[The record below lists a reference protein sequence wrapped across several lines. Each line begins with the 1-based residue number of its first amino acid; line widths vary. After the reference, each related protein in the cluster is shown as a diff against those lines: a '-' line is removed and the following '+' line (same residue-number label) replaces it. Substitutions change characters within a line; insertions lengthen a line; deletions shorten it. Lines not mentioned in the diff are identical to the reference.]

1 MYALLG
7 KAWLDR
13 GLAALVLVF
22 AAPVFALLA
31 LAVLLALGRPIL
43 FRQRRAGLHGAPFT
57 LLKFRSMRAGEAPD
71 AARLSRFGR
80 WLRASGL
87 DELPQMVNILRGE
100 MSLVGPRP
108 LPCEYTPLFGE
119 TEARR
124 LWVRPGLFGLAQ
136 AEGRNAL
143 PWSRRLACD
152 VHYADEEPDFMT
164 DFRIALACC
173 ALLLR
178 GHGATMPGH
187 ATSPS
192 LQEALSCGAVL
203 VPAPPMTRDHQ
214 G

>member
-1 MYALLG
+1 MYALWG
-7 KAWLDR
+7 KAAFDR
-13 GLAALVLVF
+13 VVAALVLVLG
-22 AAPVFALLA
+22 APILALLA

-43 FRQRRAGLHGAPFT
+43 FRQPRAGRHGAPFT
-57 LLKFRSMRAGEAPD
+57 LLKFRSMREGGAPD

-87 DELPQMVNILRGE
+87 DELPQMINILRGE

-108 LPCEYTPLFGE
+108 LPGEYTPLFSE

-136 AEGRNAL
+136 AAGRNAL
-143 PWSRRLACD
+143 PWGRRLASD
-152 VHYADEEPDFMT
+152 VQYADQKPDFVT
-164 DFRIALACC
+164 DFRIVLACG

-192 LQEALSCGAVL
+192 LQEALSRGAVL
-203 VPAPPMTRDHQ
+203 VPAPPMMRGHQ

>member
-1 MYALLG
+1 
-7 KAWLDR
+7 
-13 GLAALVLVF
+13 
-22 AAPVFALLA
+22 LLA

-43 FRQRRAGLHGAPFT
+43 FRQPRAGLHGAPFT
-57 LLKFRSMRAGEAPD
+57 LLKFRSMHEVGAPD
-71 AARLSRFGR
+71 AARLNSFGR

-108 LPCEYTPLFGE
+108 LPCDYTPLFSE

-152 VHYADEEPDFMT
+152 VQYADEEPDFVT
-164 DFRIALACC
+164 DVRIALACC

-187 ATSPS
+187 ATSAS
-192 LQEALSCGAVL
+192 LQEALSRGAVL
-203 VPAPPMTRDHQ
+203 VPAPPMTRGHQ

>member
-1 MYALLG
+1 MYALWG
-7 KAWLDR
+7 KAWLAR
-13 GLAALVLVF
+13 GVAALVLVLG
-22 AAPVFALLA
+22 APMLALLA

-57 LLKFRSMRAGEAPD
+57 LLKFRSMREGEAMD

-87 DELPQMVNILRGE
+87 DELPQMINILRGE

-108 LPCEYTPLFGE
+108 LPCDYTPLFSE

-143 PWSRRLACD
+143 PWGRRLARD
-152 VHYADEEPDFMT
+152 VQYADQKPDFVT
-164 DFRIALACC
+164 DVRIALACC

-187 ATSPS
+187 ATSAR
-192 LQEALSCGAVL
+192 LDDVLAQGA
-203 VPAPPMTRDHQ
+203 APVMPGLNR
-214 G
+214 

>member
-1 MYALLG
+1 MYALWG

-13 GLAALVLVF
+13 VVAALVLVL
-22 AAPVFALLA
+22 AAPVFVLLA

-43 FRQRRAGLHGAPFT
+43 FRQRRAGQHGAPFT
-57 LLKFRSMRAGEAPD
+57 LLKFRSMREGGAPD
-71 AARLSRFGR
+71 AARLNSFGR

-87 DELPQMVNILRGE
+87 DELPQMINILRGE

-108 LPCEYTPLFGE
+108 LPCEYTPLFSE

-152 VHYADEEPDFMT
+152 VHYADQKPEFVT
-164 DFRIALACC
+164 DVRIALACC
-173 ALLLR
+173 VLLLR

-192 LQEALSCGAVL
+192 LQEALSRGAVL
-203 VPAPPMTRDHQ
+203 VPAPPMTRGHQ

>member
-1 MYALLG
+1 MYALWG

-43 FRQRRAGLHGAPFT
+43 FRQRRAGRHAAPFT
-57 LLKFRSMRAGEAPD
+57 LLKFRSMREGEAPD

-87 DELPQMVNILRGE
+87 DELPQMINILRGE

-108 LPCEYTPLFGE
+108 LPCDYTSLFSE

-143 PWSRRLACD
+143 PWSRRLAFD
-152 VHYADEEPDFMT
+152 MQYADQKPDFVT
-164 DFRIALACC
+164 DVRIALACC

-187 ATSPS
+187 ASSPS
-192 LQEALSCGAVL
+192 LQEALSRGAVL
-203 VPAPPMTRDHQ
+203 VPAPPMTRGHQ

>member
-1 MYALLG
+1 
-7 KAWLDR
+7 
-13 GLAALVLVF
+13 
-22 AAPVFALLA
+22 
-31 LAVLLALGRPIL
+31 
-43 FRQRRAGLHGAPFT
+43 
-57 LLKFRSMRAGEAPD
+57 
-71 AARLSRFGR
+71 
-80 WLRASGL
+80 
-87 DELPQMVNILRGE
+87 MVNILRGE

-108 LPCEYTPLFGE
+108 LPCDYTPLFSE
-119 TEARR
+119 AEARR

-143 PWSRRLACD
+143 PWSRRLAFD
-152 VHYADEEPDFMT
+152 VQYADQKPDFVS
-164 DFRIALACC
+164 DFRIVLACC

-203 VPAPPMTRDHQ
+203 VPAPPMTRGHQ

>member
-1 MYALLG
+1 MYALWG

-13 GLAALVLVF
+13 GVAALVLVF

-31 LAVLLALGRPIL
+31 LAVLLALGRSVL

-57 LLKFRSMRAGEAPD
+57 LLKFRSMHGGGAPD

-108 LPCEYTPLFGE
+108 LPCDYTPLFSE
-119 TEARR
+119 AEARR

-143 PWSRRLACD
+143 PWSRRLAFD
-152 VHYADEEPDFMT
+152 VQYADQKPEFVT
-164 DFRIALACC
+164 DVRIALACC

-178 GHGATMPGH
+178 GHGASMPGH

-192 LQEALSCGAVL
+192 LQEALSRGAVL
-203 VPAPPMTRDHQ
+203 VPAPPMTRGHQ

>member
-1 MYALLG
+1 MYALWG

-13 GLAALVLVF
+13 GVAALALVF

-71 AARLSRFGR
+71 AARLNSFGR

-108 LPCEYTPLFGE
+108 LPCDYTPLFSE

-143 PWSRRLACD
+143 PWSRRLAFD
-152 VHYADEEPDFMT
+152 VQYADQKPEFVT
-164 DFRIALACC
+164 DVWIALACC

-203 VPAPPMTRDHQ
+203 VPAPPMTRGHQ

>member
-1 MYALLG
+1 MYALWG

-13 GLAALVLVF
+13 GVAALALVF

-31 LAVLLALGRPIL
+31 LAVLLALGRPVL

-57 LLKFRSMRAGEAPD
+57 LLKFRSMRAGGAPD
-71 AARLSRFGR
+71 AARLNSFGR

-87 DELPQMVNILRGE
+87 DELPQMINILRGE

-108 LPCEYTPLFGE
+108 LPCEYTPLFSE

-143 PWSRRLACD
+143 PWSRRLAFD
-152 VHYADEEPDFMT
+152 VQYADQKPEFVT
-164 DFRIALACC
+164 DVWIALACC

-192 LQEALSCGAVL
+192 LQEALSRGAVL

>member
-1 MYALLG
+1 MYALWG
-7 KAWLDR
+7 KALLDR
-13 GLAALVLVF
+13 VVAALVLLLG
-22 AAPVFALLA
+22 APILALLA

-43 FRQRRAGLHGAPFT
+43 FRQRRAGRHGAPFT
-57 LLKFRSMRAGEAPD
+57 LLKFRSMHVGEAPD
-71 AARLSRFGR
+71 AARLSRLGR

-87 DELPQMVNILRGE
+87 DEFPQMINILRGE

-108 LPCEYTPLFGE
+108 LPCGYTPLFRE

-124 LWVRPGLFGLAQ
+124 FWIRPGLFGLAQ

-152 VHYADEEPDFMT
+152 AQYAEQKPDFVT

-178 GHGATMPGH
+178 GHGASMPGY

-192 LQEALSCGAVL
+192 LQEALLRDAVL
-203 VPAPPMTRDHQ
+203 VPAPPMTRGH
-214 G
+214 

>member
-1 MYALLG
+1 MYALWG

-13 GLAALVLVF
+13 GVAALALVF

-43 FRQRRAGLHGAPFT
+43 FRQRRAGRHGAPFT

-71 AARLSRFGR
+71 AARLNGFGR

-87 DELPQMVNILRGE
+87 DELPQMINILRDE

-108 LPCEYTPLFGE
+108 LPCDYSPLLSE

-124 LWVRPGLFGLAQ
+124 IWIRPGLFGLAQ
-136 AEGRNAL
+136 SAGRNAL
-143 PWSRRLACD
+143 PWSRRLALD
-152 VHYADEEPDFMT
+152 VQYADQKPEFVRDLK
-164 DFRIALACC
+164 IVLACC
-173 ALLLR
+173 TLILR

-192 LQEALSCGAVL
+192 LQEALSRDAVL
-203 VPAPPMTRDHQ
+203 VPAPPLMRCHQ

>member
-1 MYALLG
+1 
-7 KAWLDR
+7 
-13 GLAALVLVF
+13 
-22 AAPVFALLA
+22 
-31 LAVLLALGRPIL
+31 
-43 FRQRRAGLHGAPFT
+43 
-57 LLKFRSMRAGEAPD
+57 
-71 AARLSRFGR
+71 
-80 WLRASGL
+80 
-87 DELPQMVNILRGE
+87 MVNILRGE

-108 LPCEYTPLFGE
+108 LPCDYTPLFSE
-119 TEARR
+119 AEARR

-152 VHYADEEPDFMT
+152 LQYADQKPDFVT

-178 GHGATMPGH
+178 GHGATTPGH

-192 LQEALSCGAVL
+192 LQEALSRGAVL
-203 VPAPPMTRDHQ
+203 VPAQPMTRGHQ